1 MPSMQ
6 IDHFSHKK
14 KQKLGTWLDLKGP
27 HGLEHLVA
35 DLALEGLDDGAGL
48 PAAGTGHH
56 ELRRLDG
63 GGGLGSSSHLQAPT
77 WAGRD
82 ELESGGRVKGCWVGS
97 AGMVTISLSLAFSW
111 KN

>member
-1 MPSMQ
+1 MQ

-35 DLALEGLDDGAGL
+35 DLALEGLDDGTGL
-48 PAAGTGHH
+48 PASGTGHH
-56 ELRRLDG
+56 ELRGLDGG